1 MVECGCLPRQ
11 NIIAPEPIDELCPAP
26 PKTTPIIQVKTKTMP
41 TVKNCFNALA
51 VGFSKRNSCK
61 GIDCGN

>member
-1 MVECGCLPRQ
+1 MVECGCQPRQ
-11 NIIAPEPIDELCPAP
+11 NITMPELIKELCPAP
-26 PKTTPIIQVKTKTMP
+26 KKPTPLIEVKTETRP
-41 TVKNCFNALA
+41 IVKNCFNSLA